1 MQPKKEYCN
10 YFAIMLFINIISV
23 YLLRKL
29 KLDIKEHEETL
40 KITFYKLLSLQN

>member
-1 MQPKKEYCN
+1 MQSKKEYCN
-10 YFAIMLFINIISV
+10 YFVILLLITIISV

-40 KITFYKLLSLQN
+40 KITFYKLSSLQN